1 MLVRI
6 LSYYQV
12 VPSYI
17 DFLLLFGVH
26 KHTRE
31 KRFSGFHSQIQ
42 LEYTPS
48 LAVDY
53 LGRSGRQFQLCYN
66 LKSVGRWTDP
76 GRLAPRDDQWSFRQG
91 AFHHQFDIIKG
102 TALWIITRANLDLKQ
117 RIEEA
122 TGKTGRSEDR
132 QFQTS
137 EQCLK
142 SSFAIHLL
150 LCHWA
155 SENWRTYFQWLEDTV
170 EDEVS
175 NTS

>member
-6 LSYYQV
+6 LSHYQV
-12 VPSYI
+12 IPSYI
-17 DFLLLFGVH
+17 DFLLVFGVH

-31 KRFSGFHSQIQ
+31 KRFSAFHSQIQ

-53 LGRSGRQFQLCYN
+53 LRRSGRQFQLCYN
-66 LKSVGRWTDP
+66 LKSVGRWTEP
-76 GRLAPRDDQWSFRQG
+76 GQLAASDDQWSFRQG
-91 AFHHQFDIIKG
+91 AFHHQFDILKG
-102 TALWIITRANLDLKQ
+102 TALWIITRASLDLKQ

-132 QFQTS
+132 QFQTP

-142 SSFAIHLL
+142 STLAIHLL

-170 EDEVS
+170 EDKVS
-175 NTS
+175 NSL